1 MAPDNPGDSANP
13 GGSADLPEGAAPTF
27 ASPRVRIRW
36 LLTVVAVMALLTAG
50 WPLLNMTV
58 SNSRPLRAGHSLM
71 IGPGGAFV
79 ARLTVGRGFRLL
91 PAQSN
96 PRQQY
101 SMRVGAAQLNVSSV
115 SLPGP
120 TSARRLWAGL
130 RQVLSLS
137 HPGTTLGRLTTM
149 TSAHGQPA
157 VTGSIT
163 SKSKAGLAAVF
174 VAPTGKFA
182 VDIVMLAPRADL
194 SRMRG
199 AGLLLLRSVTFL
211 STGPVLQ
218 PRRGVTP

>member
-1 MAPDNPGDSANP
+1 
-13 GGSADLPEGAAPTF
+13 LPQATVPTV

-36 LLTVVAVMALLTAG
+36 LVTVVAVMALLTAG
-50 WPLLNMTV
+50 WPLLNSTV
-58 SNSRPLRAGHSLM
+58 SDSRPLTAGHSLT
-71 IGPGGAFV
+71 IGPGGALV
-79 ARLTVGRGFRLL
+79 ARLTVGRGFQLL
-91 PAQSN
+91 PAQSS

-101 SMRVGAAQLNVSSV
+101 SMRVGAAQLVVSSV
-115 SLPGP
+115 SLPAP

-163 SKSKAGLAAVF
+163 SKNKAGLAAVF

-182 VDIVMLAPRADL
+182 VDIVMLAPRTDL
-194 SRMRG
+194 NRMRG
-199 AGLLLLRSVTFL
+199 AGRLVFRSVTFL

-218 PRRGVTP
+218 PRRGVAP